1 MSYLDFLRKGSS
13 AHKAEVR
20 SPNAIMILPVGE
32 DNKDCMAFQEVV
44 ADAIAHSSEGYEVL
58 PHRNFQRDL
67 RGWRREVYDC
77 AAITWE
83 S

>member
-13 AHKAEVR
+13 AHKATVR
-20 SPNAIMILPVGE
+20 SPNAIMILPVSE
-32 DNKDCMAFQEVV
+32 NDKDWVAFQEVM
-44 ADAIAHSSEGYEVL
+44 ANAIAHSSEGYEVL
-58 PHRNFQRDL
+58 PHRTFVRDL

-83 S
+83 G